1 MIKYIQLAT
10 KLMALLPYLLVAFI
24 GGILAGTVVKCSSK
38 PDTVPV
44 KIEMYN
50 YEKDLKVI
58 REKRDSTRIHV
69 PTIDDASGYLYDRYD
84 REASANHSGNVSPSD
99 RKGPERVRPY

>member
-1 MIKYIQLAT
+1 MVKYIQLAT
-10 KLMALLPYLLVAFI
+10 KLLVLLPYLLVAFI
-24 GGILAGTVVKCSSK
+24 SGIIAGTVVKCSSK
-38 PDTVPV
+38 PAAIPV

-50 YEKDLKVI
+50 YESDLKVI
-58 REKRDSTRIHV
+58 REKRDSMRVHV

-99 RKGPERVRPY
+99 RKRPERVRPY